1 MNPDSQQMG
10 MAVDSA
16 LPVITE
22 WSDER
27 EEFLDK
33 ILSLCK

>member
-1 MNPDSQQMG
+1 MG
-10 MAVDSA
+10 MAVDLA

-27 EEFLDK
+27 EDASFQIK
-33 ILSLCK
+33 